1 MGHTIVL
8 ELSDEE
14 YGPIEREAAAT
25 GRTPAEIIRRRLA
38 VQPGAPPNPPL
49 AARADEQP
57 AASGESSGIVTYE
70 MVQAI
75 FAATAREMAAK
86 SGRPAEEILAEIK
99 ARYAPKPRPILSD
112 AEKQAELA
120 KLMRHAGAVDSGD
133 PRSADNDRIDAD
145 LAREYGRGLD
155 WDE

>member
-1 MGHTIVL
+1 MSHTIVL
-8 ELSDEE
+8 QLSDEE

-38 VQPGAPPNPPL
+38 VQPGALPTSQ
-49 AARADEQP
+49 ADEQP
-57 AASGESSGIVTYE
+57 AAAGESSGIVTYE

-75 FAATAREMAAK
+75 FAQRAREMAAK

-99 ARYAPKPRPILSD
+99 ARYAPKPRPILSE

>member
-1 MGHTIVL
+1 MGHTVVL

-38 VQPGAPPNPPL
+38 VPSGQATRPRPV
-49 AARADEQP
+49 AAAEEQP
-57 AASGESSGIVTYE
+57 AVPAESSGIVTHE

-75 FAATAREMAAK
+75 FAETARKMAAET
-86 SGRPAEEILAEIK
+86 GRPAEEILAEMK
-99 ARYAPKPRPILSD
+99 ASYAPKPRPSLSE